1 MEFSIAISL
10 ALIVSSASLV
20 ALIGRVSVEGD
31 VVQRMLVTVDVPEEK
46 DKEEIESVNEEC
58 MMVTTVRGNL
68 EGHTRHEVGKANEA
82 RRLQGM
88 TGNPTEREFEGM
100 VRKKLIVNLTAISIV
115 RYFYIFVKKNPTG
128 QNDDFICFFV
138 NVATFVNAVVWQIT
152 HQLTNGFN
160 RHTYYICCGALPDP
174 SAKNKMN
181 YSLNLLM
188 VLSPV
193 VFLTVI
199 SKIRLYKKKV
209 GSFLVQEPQSNSL
222 PSSVELI
229 LKTSIAD
236 LVTVGVGLLVV
247 VPSTILILHLVNR
260 ICNFSKLVS
269 LL

>member
-1 MEFSIAISL
+1 LLKNYLAI
-10 ALIVSSASLV
+10 
-20 ALIGRVSVEGD
+20 
-31 VVQRMLVTVDVPEEK
+31 
-46 DKEEIESVNEEC
+46 
-58 MMVTTVRGNL
+58 
-68 EGHTRHEVGKANEA
+68 
-82 RRLQGM
+82 
-88 TGNPTEREFEGM
+88 
-100 VRKKLIVNLTAISIV
+100 RKKAKKKIGITDNRYERHGANHNRTLINQFATSTCWCCVISNIFGTLPEAVLTLLGPFNKTFCFIHTVSKNTIFVQYIVNLTAISIV
-115 RYFYIFVKKNPTG
+115 RNFYVFVKKNPTG

-160 RHTYYICCGALPDP
+160 RHTYYICCGALPDT
-174 SAKNKMN
+174 SVKSKMN

-193 VFLTVI
+193 VFLIVI

-260 ICNFSKLVS
+260 T
-269 LL
+269 